1 MKQENFYQLHACF
14 KGLSVLSFSKT
25 IYNIYYYLTLSYIYT
40 SFLLI
45 GKYTAQNGQGFG
57 LFHCSKK

>member
-25 IYNIYYYLTLSYIYT
+25 IYNLTLSYIYT

-45 GKYTAQNGQGFG
+45 GKYTAQNG
-57 LFHCSKK
+57 